1 MKKITVGIL
10 FGGRSGEHEV
20 SRNSAQAIANNF
32 DKDKYNVI
40 PIGVTKDGQWYAPIK
55 LEDIANFVPDNYQGY
70 QVTILPQPN
79 NRKLVKLNDWQ
90 PIAELDVI
98 FPIIHGT
105 YGEDGTLQGLLEMA
119 NIPYVGAGVLGSA
132 VGMDKIIMKKILAA
146 NNLPQ
151 VKFVHI
157 LRSQLENM
165 PEVVESI
172 TNQLDFPVFVK
183 PANLGSSVGISKA
196 KNKEELEIALKKASL
211 YDRRIII
218 EEGKEVREIEVSVL
232 GNEKPIVSLPG
243 EIIPCNEFY
252 DYKAKY
258 IDDKSELQI
267 PAQLPE
273 KTIQEVQKLAIEV
286 FLALDCA
293 GFARIDFF
301 IEKETGKIFINEINT
316 LPGFT
321 SISMYPKLLEHDGI
335 PMPQLLDKLIEL
347 AFNRYEEKNKNLT
360 IYSE

>member
-1 MKKITVGIL
+1 
-10 FGGRSGEHEV
+10 
-20 SRNSAQAIANNF
+20 
-32 DKDKYNVI
+32 
-40 PIGVTKDGQWYAPIK
+40 
-55 LEDIANFVPDNYQGY
+55 
-70 QVTILPQPN
+70 
-79 NRKLVKLNDWQ
+79 
-90 PIAELDVI
+90 
-98 FPIIHGT
+98 
-105 YGEDGTLQGLLEMA
+105 MA

-267 PAQLPE
+267 PAQLPG

-301 IEKETGKIFINEINT
+301 IEKG
-316 LPGFT
+316 
-321 SISMYPKLLEHDGI
+321 
-335 PMPQLLDKLIEL
+335 
-347 AFNRYEEKNKNLT
+347 NRKN
-360 IYSE
+360 IYK